1 MLHGDDASKVGEN
14 EVWVNLKTKEWMNFG
29 NLQVE
34 HEGTTTRSQS
44 LDSEE
49 FEENNRWQQQQQQV
63 KVELL
68 YEMNAGPT

>member
-1 MLHGDDASKVGEN
+1 
-14 EVWVNLKTKEWMNFG
+14 MNFG

-68 YEMNAGPT
+68 YEMNAGPTQRASAVRERIEKKGKKKGGEGQ